1 MFKFNSLSNKLT
13 IIACF
18 LMAII
23 LIVVNM
29 INYYQSKE
37 NTRYYL
43 EEIQKKTMFDVNSAF
58 NIYSGAKREAISSIV
73 KFVEKNPKVNTAEI
87 FDMLETIKEAAGFN
101 VVYIGF
107 NDDGKLYQ
115 SNRITRSPEETGFDA
130 RTRSWYQ
137 EAKAAGKLVVSDP
150 YKSIEDGSITVSY
163 TAPILVNGKLLAV
176 VGGDYDLERFSKDV
190 LVMGHSQ
197 SSYAAVYDKNDGSII
212 FHEDKD
218 RMLTKNDLSINIA
231 NAVKSDPDLIDPN
244 KEESLFYAKDGA
256 GKTQVVTCNQALNPK
271 YVVCSIT
278 DESVYTDAVN
288 KVLFQQVIIALIA
301 IAVALLLVRFA
312 IIKNLKP
319 IAVITTGLNSFFDF
333 INYKTKDSAM
343 IDVKT
348 NDELGAMAKAINENI
363 TKTKN
368 ALEQD
373 AKAVEQSVDT
383 AKEIE
388 GGNLTARITAIP
400 ANPQLVEL
408 KNVLN
413 DMLNVLEQKVGSNM
427 NEINRV
433 FDSYKALDFTTEVKN
448 AKGGVEV
455 TTNVLGQE
463 IVAMLRQSSEFAS
476 LLADESGKL
485 QSAVKNLT
493 DSSSSQ
499 ASSLEETAAA
509 LEEIT
514 SSMQNVSH
522 KTSEVIAQSEEIKNV
537 TSIIGDIADQIN
549 LLALNAAIEAARAGE
564 HGRGFAVVADE
575 VRNLAE
581 RTQKS
586 LGEIEANTNI
596 LVQSINEMGE
606 SIKEQ
611 TTGITQINDAV
622 AQIDH
627 VTQENLK
634 IAKDSAI
641 VADNVNKIASDILED
656 ARKKKF

>member
-1 MFKFNSLSNKLT
+1 M
-13 IIACF
+13 
-18 LMAII
+18 
-23 LIVVNM
+23 LIDDDNAPRKAV
-29 INYYQSKE
+29 ICQE
-37 NTRYYL
+37 
-43 EEIQKKTMFDVNSAF
+43 
-58 NIYSGAKREAISSIV
+58 SSIGYNV
-73 KFVEKNPKVNTAEI
+73 CVIADEKIYNEPVN
-87 FDMLETIKEAAGFN
+87 
-101 VVYIGF
+101 
-107 NDDGKLYQ
+107 
-115 SNRITRSPEETGFDA
+115 
-130 RTRSWYQ
+130 
-137 EAKAAGKLVVSDP
+137 KA
-150 YKSIEDGSITVSY
+150 
-163 TAPILVNGKLLAV
+163 LVN
-176 VGGDYDLERFSKDV
+176 
-190 LVMGHSQ
+190 Q
-197 SSYAAVYDKNDGSII
+197 II
-212 FHEDKD
+212 
-218 RMLTKNDLSINIA
+218 IGI
-231 NAVKSDPDLIDPN
+231 I
-244 KEESLFYAKDGA
+244 SL
-256 GKTQVVTCNQALNPK
+256 
-271 YVVCSIT
+271 
-278 DESVYTDAVN
+278 
-288 KVLFQQVIIALIA
+288 IIALI
-301 IAVALLLVRFA
+301 IVRFMISYNLSPLQA
-312 IIKNLKP
+312 IQ
-319 IAVITTGLNSFFDF
+319 TGLNSFFDF
-333 INYKTKDSAM
+333 INHKTKDSAM
-343 IDVKT
+343 INVKT

-373 AKAVEQSVDT
+373 AKAVEQSVET
-383 AKEIE
+383 VREVE
-388 GGNLTARITAIP
+388 SGNLTARITAIP
-400 ANPQLVEL
+400 ANPQLLEL
-408 KNVLN
+408 KNYLN
-413 DMLNVLEQKVGSNM
+413 EMLSVLEQKVGSNM

-485 QSAVKNLT
+485 QSAVKDLT

-634 IAKDSAI
+634 IAKDSATI
-641 VADNVNKIASDILED
+641 SDNVNKIANDILED

>member
-1 MFKFNSLSNKLT
+1 MLINDGNEPIKAVICQKSSIGYNVCVVADEKIYSEPVNEALIKQLIIGFISL
-13 IIACF
+13 IIALF
-18 LMAII
+18 VIRF
-23 LIVVNM
+23 M
-29 INYYQSKE
+29 INYNLSPLQ
-37 NTRYYL
+37 T
-43 EEIQKKTMFDVNSAF
+43 IQ
-58 NIYSGAKREAISSIV
+58 
-73 KFVEKNPKVNTAEI
+73 
-87 FDMLETIKEAAGFN
+87 
-101 VVYIGF
+101 
-107 NDDGKLYQ
+107 
-115 SNRITRSPEETGFDA
+115 
-130 RTRSWYQ
+130 
-137 EAKAAGKLVVSDP
+137 
-150 YKSIEDGSITVSY
+150 
-163 TAPILVNGKLLAV
+163 
-176 VGGDYDLERFSKDV
+176 
-190 LVMGHSQ
+190 
-197 SSYAAVYDKNDGSII
+197 
-212 FHEDKD
+212 
-218 RMLTKNDLSINIA
+218 
-231 NAVKSDPDLIDPN
+231 
-244 KEESLFYAKDGA
+244 
-256 GKTQVVTCNQALNPK
+256 
-271 YVVCSIT
+271 
-278 DESVYTDAVN
+278 
-288 KVLFQQVIIALIA
+288 
-301 IAVALLLVRFA
+301 
-312 IIKNLKP
+312 
-319 IAVITTGLNSFFDF
+319 TGLNSFFDF
-333 INYKTKDSAM
+333 INHKTKDSTM
-343 IDVKT
+343 INVNT
-348 NDELGAMAKAINENI
+348 NDEFGAMAKAINENI

-388 GGNLTARITAIP
+388 SGNLTARITAIP
-400 ANPQLVEL
+400 ANPQLIEL

-413 DMLNVLEQKVGSNM
+413 EMLNVLEAKIGSNM

-455 TTNVLGQE
+455 TTNTLGKE
-463 IVAMLRQSSEFAS
+463 IVVMLRQSSEFAS
-476 LLADESGKL
+476 LLATESGKL
-485 QSAVKNLT
+485 QSAVKDLT

-634 IAKDSAI
+634 IANDSAVI
-641 VADNVNKIASDILED
+641 SDNVNKIANDILED
-656 ARKKKF
+656 ARKKRF

>member
-13 IIACF
+13 MIACF
-18 LMAII
+18 LIAII

-37 NTRYYL
+37 STSYYL
-43 EEIQKKTMFDVNSAF
+43 EEIQKKTMFDVNSAY
-58 NIYSGAKREAISSIV
+58 NIYSGAKRDAIQSIV
-73 KFVEKNPKVNTAEI
+73 KFVEKNPRVDSAEL
-87 FDMLETIKEAAGFN
+87 FDVLETVKEAAGFN
-101 VVYIGF
+101 VVYLGF
-107 NDDGKLYQ
+107 NNDGKLYQ
-115 SNRITRSPEETGFDA
+115 SNRIVRSPEETGFDA

-137 EAKAAGKLVVSDP
+137 EAKTAGKLVVSDP
-150 YKSIEDGSITVSY
+150 YKSIEDDSITVSY
-163 TAPILVNGKLLAV
+163 TAPIFVNGKLLAV
-176 VGGDYDLERFSKDV
+176 VGGDYNLHTFAKDV

-197 SSYAAVYDKNDGSII
+197 SSYAAVYDKEGMVI

-231 NAVKSDPDLIDPN
+231 NAVKADPDLIDPT
-244 KEESLFYAKDGA
+244 KQETLFYAKDDQ
-256 GKTQVVTCNQALNPK
+256 GKTQVATCNQTVNPK
-271 YVVCSIT
+271 YMVCSIT

-288 KVLFQQVIIALIA
+288 KVLFQQIIIALIA

-333 INYKTKDSAM
+333 INHKTKDSAM

-348 NDELGAMAKAINENI
+348 NDELGAIAKAINENI

-388 GGNLTARITAIP
+388 SGNLTARITAIP
-400 ANPQLVEL
+400 ANPQLIEL

-413 DMLNVLEQKVGSNM
+413 EMLNVLEQKVGSNM

-634 IAKDSAI
+634 IAKDSAAI
-641 VADNVNKIASDILED
+641 SDNVNKIANDILED

>member
-1 MFKFNSLSNKLT
+1 MPGNSFLFDENGKIFVAKNKQLLDPSVDHGPVLNAHKKNGDYSFFEYGLKGKERLGICAKISSYLVCSTESADVINEPIFKTATIQTIVVSIMVALSV
-13 IIACF
+13 
-18 LMAII
+18 II
-23 LIVVNM
+23 LYFI
-29 INYYQSKE
+29 IS
-37 NTRYYL
+37 YYL
-43 EEIQKKTMFDVNSAF
+43 SPLQAIQKG
-58 NIYSGAKREAISSIV
+58 I
-73 KFVEKNPKVNTAEI
+73 
-87 FDMLETIKEAAGFN
+87 
-101 VVYIGF
+101 
-107 NDDGKLYQ
+107 
-115 SNRITRSPEETGFDA
+115 
-130 RTRSWYQ
+130 
-137 EAKAAGKLVVSDP
+137 
-150 YKSIEDGSITVSY
+150 
-163 TAPILVNGKLLAV
+163 
-176 VGGDYDLERFSKDV
+176 
-190 LVMGHSQ
+190 
-197 SSYAAVYDKNDGSII
+197 
-212 FHEDKD
+212 
-218 RMLTKNDLSINIA
+218 
-231 NAVKSDPDLIDPN
+231 
-244 KEESLFYAKDGA
+244 
-256 GKTQVVTCNQALNPK
+256 
-271 YVVCSIT
+271 
-278 DESVYTDAVN
+278 
-288 KVLFQQVIIALIA
+288 
-301 IAVALLLVRFA
+301 
-312 IIKNLKP
+312 
-319 IAVITTGLNSFFDF
+319 NSFFDF
-333 INYKTKDSAM
+333 INHKTKDSAM

-348 NDELGAMAKAINENI
+348 NDELGAIAKAINENI

-388 GGNLTARITAIP
+388 SGNLTARITAIP
-400 ANPQLVEL
+400 ANPQLIEL

-413 DMLNVLEQKVGSNM
+413 EMLNVLEQKVGSNM

-634 IAKDSAI
+634 IANDSAI
-641 VADNVNKIASDILED
+641 VADNVNQIANDILED

>member
-1 MFKFNSLSNKLT
+1 MKSIKLKISL
-13 IIACF
+13 IANIVAIVC
-18 LMAII
+18 LII
-23 LIVVNM
+23 LGIISFIFTKKALNHEVVKAET
-29 INYYQSKE
+29 NYVKTAESSIREFKDFNTQTLKKLSEAILKLPYSGLNSQEKLME
-37 NTRYYL
+37 NTGKILKTYRDINNYL
-43 EEIQKKTMFDVNSAF
+43 A
-58 NIYSGAKREAISSIV
+58 
-73 KFVEKNPKVNTAEI
+73 
-87 FDMLETIKEAAGFN
+87 
-101 VVYIGF
+101 VYIAQPNGE
-107 NDDGKLYQ
+107 L
-115 SNRITRSPEETGFDA
+115 I
-130 RTRSWYQ
+130 
-137 EAKAAGKLVVSDP
+137 VSDP
-150 YKSIEDGSITVSY
+150 DSDSKGLDYGIYGKADNYDATTREFYIEAKRKNNLYITAAYIDTTTGLPCFTYAMPLNKDGKFIG
-163 TAPILVNGKLLAV
+163 ILAI
-176 VGGDYDLERFSKDV
+176 DV
-190 LVMGHSQ
+190 LVEDLQNKFGELPGRTFVFDHAYTVFAST
-197 SSYAAVYDKNDGSII
+197 DKSLISEEQNLDIITVAKAFEKAGDYNIFDYTTQNGQDKFGICVKIDTYTTCAGENVEVIETPALKIAYIQTTIVIFTSIASII
-212 FHEDKD
+212 LLYFIISYY
-218 RMLTKNDLSINIA
+218 LS
-231 NAVKSDPDLIDPN
+231 PL
-244 KEESLFYAKDGA
+244 
-256 GKTQVVTCNQALNPK
+256 QA
-271 YVVCSIT
+271 I
-278 DESVYTDAVN
+278 
-288 KVLFQQVIIALIA
+288 Q
-301 IAVALLLVRFA
+301 
-312 IIKNLKP
+312 
-319 IAVITTGLNSFFDF
+319 TGLNSFFDF
-333 INYKTKDSAM
+333 INHKTKDSTM
-343 IDVKT
+343 INVNT
-348 NDELGAMAKAINENI
+348 NDEFGAMAKAINENI

-388 GGNLTARITAIP
+388 SGNLTARITAIP
-400 ANPQLVEL
+400 ANPQLIEL

-413 DMLNVLEQKVGSNM
+413 EMLNVLEAKIGSNM

-455 TTNVLGQE
+455 TTNTLGKE
-463 IVAMLRQSSEFAS
+463 IVVMLRQSSEFAS
-476 LLADESGKL
+476 LLATESGKL
-485 QSAVKNLT
+485 QSAVKDLT

-634 IAKDSAI
+634 IANDSAVI
-641 VADNVNKIASDILED
+641 SDNVNKIANDILED

>member
-1 MFKFNSLSNKLT
+1 MKSIKLKISLIAN
-13 IIACF
+13 IIAIVC
-18 LMAII
+18 LII
-23 LIVVNM
+23 L
-29 INYYQSKE
+29 
-37 NTRYYL
+37 
-43 EEIQKKTMFDVNSAF
+43 
-58 NIYSGAKREAISSIV
+58 SIV
-73 KFVEKNPKVNTAEI
+73 SFIFTKKALNYEVVKAETNYVRTAEKSMRDFKNLNTHSLEKLSQAILKLPYDALNTQDKLMQNTGNLLKAVRDMNSYLAVYIAQPNGELIVSDPDSDSKGLDYGTYGKADNYDATTREFYIEAKKKNGLYITPSYIDVTTGFPCFTYAMPLIKDGKFLGILAIDVLVKDLQNEFSELPGRTFVFDQAYTVFASTDKSLIGGEKNPDIVT
-87 FDMLETIKEAAGFN
+87 
-101 VVYIGF
+101 V
-107 NDDGKLYQ
+107 
-115 SNRITRSPEETGFDA
+115 
-130 RTRSWYQ
+130 
-137 EAKAAGKLVVSDP
+137 AKAYEKAGNYNIFNYTTQNGQDRFGICVKIDDYTTCAGENIEVIEAPALKIAYIQTTIVIFT
-150 YKSIEDGSITVSY
+150 SI
-163 TAPILVNGKLLAV
+163 A
-176 VGGDYDLERFSKDV
+176 
-190 LVMGHSQ
+190 
-197 SSYAAVYDKNDGSII
+197 SII
-212 FHEDKD
+212 LLYFIISYY
-218 RMLTKNDLSINIA
+218 LS
-231 NAVKSDPDLIDPN
+231 PL
-244 KEESLFYAKDGA
+244 
-256 GKTQVVTCNQALNPK
+256 QA
-271 YVVCSIT
+271 I
-278 DESVYTDAVN
+278 
-288 KVLFQQVIIALIA
+288 Q
-301 IAVALLLVRFA
+301 
-312 IIKNLKP
+312 
-319 IAVITTGLNSFFDF
+319 TGLNSFFDF
-333 INYKTKDSAM
+333 INHKTKDSAM

-348 NDELGAMAKAINENI
+348 NDELGAIAKAINENI
-363 TKTKN
+363 IKTKN

-388 GGNLTARITAIP
+388 SGNLTARITAIP

-413 DMLNVLEQKVGSNM
+413 EMLNVLEQKVGSNM

-455 TTNVLGQE
+455 TANVLGQE

-634 IAKDSAI
+634 IANDSAI
-641 VADNVNKIASDILED
+641 VADNVNQIANDILED

>member
-1 MFKFNSLSNKLT
+1 MKSIKLKLSLIANIMAIFCLIVLGVISFIFTKKALNYEVIKAETNYVRAAEKSMRDFKNTNINSLERLSQAIARFSYTELDTQEKLMHNT
-13 IIACF
+13 GKLLKSFRDAGNYLAVYIAQPNGE
-18 LMAII
+18 
-23 LIVVNM
+23 LIVSDPDSDSKGLEYGTYGKAD
-29 INYYQSKE
+29 NYDATTREFYIEAKKKNGLYITAAYIDATTGLPCFTYAMPLIKDGKFIGVLAIDVLVKDLQTEFSELPGRTFVFDHEFNVFAATDETLVSK
-37 NTRYYL
+37 
-43 EEIQKKTMFDVNSAF
+43 
-58 NIYSGAKREAISSIV
+58 
-73 KFVEKNPKVNTAEI
+73 EKNPDI
-87 FDMLETIKEAAGFN
+87 
-101 VVYIGF
+101 
-107 NDDGKLYQ
+107 
-115 SNRITRSPEETGFDA
+115 ITV
-130 RTRSWYQ
+130 
-137 EAKAAGKLVVSDP
+137 AKAYEQAGDYNIFNYTTQKGKDRFGICVKID
-150 YKSIEDGSITVSY
+150 SY
-163 TAPILVNGKLLAV
+163 TTCAGEDIEVIETPALKIAYIQTSIV
-176 VGGDYDLERFSKDV
+176 VFTSV
-190 LVMGHSQ
+190 
-197 SSYAAVYDKNDGSII
+197 ASII
-212 FHEDKD
+212 LLYFIISYY
-218 RMLTKNDLSINIA
+218 LS
-231 NAVKSDPDLIDPN
+231 PL
-244 KEESLFYAKDGA
+244 
-256 GKTQVVTCNQALNPK
+256 QA
-271 YVVCSIT
+271 I
-278 DESVYTDAVN
+278 
-288 KVLFQQVIIALIA
+288 Q
-301 IAVALLLVRFA
+301 
-312 IIKNLKP
+312 
-319 IAVITTGLNSFFDF
+319 TGLNSFFDF
-333 INYKTKDSAM
+333 INHKTKDSAM
-343 IDVKT
+343 INVKT

-373 AKAVEQSVDT
+373 AKAVEQSVET
-383 AKEIE
+383 VREVE
-388 GGNLTARITAIP
+388 SGNLTARITAIP
-400 ANPQLVEL
+400 ANPQLLEL
-408 KNVLN
+408 KNYLN
-413 DMLNVLEQKVGSNM
+413 EMLSVLEQKVGSNM

-455 TTNVLGQE
+455 TANVLGQE

-485 QSAVKNLT
+485 QSAVKDLT

-634 IAKDSAI
+634 IAKDSATI
-641 VADNVNKIASDILED
+641 SDNVNKIANDILED

>member
-1 MFKFNSLSNKLT
+1 MFTGQNGNDRLGICSKLDKYSACIVT
-13 IIACF
+13 KMNLIEESSEKIAYTQ
-18 LMAII
+18 AII
-23 LIVVNM
+23 V
-29 INYYQSKE
+29 
-37 NTRYYL
+37 
-43 EEIQKKTMFDVNSAF
+43 
-58 NIYSGAKREAISSIV
+58 
-73 KFVEKNPKVNTAEI
+73 I
-87 FDMLETIKEAAGFN
+87 FT
-101 VVYIGF
+101 
-107 NDDGKLYQ
+107 
-115 SNRITRSPEETGFDA
+115 
-130 RTRSWYQ
+130 
-137 EAKAAGKLVVSDP
+137 
-150 YKSIEDGSITVSY
+150 
-163 TAPILVNGKLLAV
+163 
-176 VGGDYDLERFSKDV
+176 
-190 LVMGHSQ
+190 
-197 SSYAAVYDKNDGSII
+197 SII
-212 FHEDKD
+212 SVILLYFIIS
-218 RMLTKNDLSINIA
+218 RYLSPLEKI
-231 NAVKSDPDLIDPN
+231 
-244 KEESLFYAKDGA
+244 
-256 GKTQVVTCNQALNPK
+256 Q
-271 YVVCSIT
+271 
-278 DESVYTDAVN
+278 
-288 KVLFQQVIIALIA
+288 
-301 IAVALLLVRFA
+301 
-312 IIKNLKP
+312 
-319 IAVITTGLNSFFDF
+319 TGLNSFFDF
-333 INYKTKDSAM
+333 INHKTKDSAM
-343 IDVKT
+343 INVNT

-373 AKAVEQSVDT
+373 AKAVEQSVET

-388 GGNLTARITAIP
+388 AGNLTARITAIP
-400 ANPQLVEL
+400 ANPQLIEL

-413 DMLNVLEQKVGSNM
+413 DMLSVLEEKVGSNM

-433 FDSYKALDFTTEVKN
+433 FDSYKALDFTTEVAN
-448 AKGGVEV
+448 AKGGVEI

-463 IVAMLRQSSEFAS
+463 IVAMLRQSSEFAN
-476 LLADESGKL
+476 LLATQSGKL
-485 QSAVKNLT
+485 QSAVRELT

-634 IAKDSAI
+634 IANDSAAI
-641 VADNVNKIASDILED
+641 SENVNKIANDILED
-656 ARKKKF
+656 AKKKRF

>member
-1 MFKFNSLSNKLT
+1 MKKTAKTLTGKLTFFCFLAIIAILLVANAFNYVEVKYDVQKLINDIQVKTMQDVLKNFDDYATSRSDAIKSVASELQKNPNASLDEIYTMVKIAKEASRFDVLYVGLAHDGTMIRSNGNHQMPSSGYDPRTRAWYTSVASGEDKIVISKPYIAPSLKTPSLS
-13 IIACF
+13 F
-18 LMAII
+18 SYP
-23 LIVVNM
+23 IV
-29 INYYQSKE
+29 I
-37 NTRYYL
+37 
-43 EEIQKKTMFDVNSAF
+43 
-58 NIYSGAKREAISSIV
+58 
-73 KFVEKNPKVNTAEI
+73 
-87 FDMLETIKEAAGFN
+87 
-101 VVYIGF
+101 
-107 NDDGKLYQ
+107 
-115 SNRITRSPEETGFDA
+115 
-130 RTRSWYQ
+130 
-137 EAKAAGKLVVSDP
+137 
-150 YKSIEDGSITVSY
+150 
-163 TAPILVNGKLLAV
+163 NGKFIGA
-176 VGGDYDLERFSKDV
+176 VGGNYDLNTFSKNV
-190 LVMGHSQ
+190 LSMGRSQ
-197 SSYAAVYDKNDGSII
+197 SGYTVVLDNDGTILFNESS
-212 FHEDKD
+212 EVL
-218 RMLTKNDLSINIA
+218 LTKNDLSQNIA
-231 NAVKSDPDLIDPN
+231 KTYLSTPEGKEGKISNEPMLIDDGNAPRKAVICQKSSTGYN
-244 KEESLFYAKDGA
+244 VCVIADEKIYKD
-256 GKTQVVTCNQALNPK
+256 P
-271 YVVCSIT
+271 
-278 DESVYTDAVN
+278 VN
-288 KVLFQQVIIALIA
+288 KVLIQQIIIGIISLVIALTA
-301 IAVALLLVRFA
+301 IRFM
-312 IIKNLKP
+312 INYYLSPLQKIQ
-319 IAVITTGLNSFFDF
+319 TGLNSFFDF
-333 INYKTKDSAM
+333 INHKTKDSAM
-343 IDVKT
+343 IDVKS

-388 GGNLTARITAIP
+388 SGNLMVRITANP
-400 ANPQLVEL
+400 ANPQLIEL

-413 DMLNVLEQKVGSNM
+413 DMLSVLEQKVGSNM

-485 QSAVKNLT
+485 QSAVKDLT

-634 IAKDSAI
+634 IAKDSAVI
-641 VADNVNKIASDILED
+641 SDNVNKIANDILED

>member
-1 MFKFNSLSNKLT
+1 MPGNSFLFDENGKIFVAKNKQLLDPSVDHGPVLNAHKQNGDYSFFEYGLKGKERLGICAKISSYLVCSTESADVINEPIFKTAT
-13 IIACF
+13 IQT
-18 LMAII
+18 
-23 LIVVNM
+23 IVVSIM
-29 INYYQSKE
+29 VALSVITLYFIIS
-37 NTRYYL
+37 YYL
-43 EEIQKKTMFDVNSAF
+43 SPLQAIQKG
-58 NIYSGAKREAISSIV
+58 I
-73 KFVEKNPKVNTAEI
+73 
-87 FDMLETIKEAAGFN
+87 
-101 VVYIGF
+101 
-107 NDDGKLYQ
+107 
-115 SNRITRSPEETGFDA
+115 
-130 RTRSWYQ
+130 
-137 EAKAAGKLVVSDP
+137 
-150 YKSIEDGSITVSY
+150 
-163 TAPILVNGKLLAV
+163 
-176 VGGDYDLERFSKDV
+176 
-190 LVMGHSQ
+190 
-197 SSYAAVYDKNDGSII
+197 
-212 FHEDKD
+212 
-218 RMLTKNDLSINIA
+218 
-231 NAVKSDPDLIDPN
+231 
-244 KEESLFYAKDGA
+244 
-256 GKTQVVTCNQALNPK
+256 
-271 YVVCSIT
+271 
-278 DESVYTDAVN
+278 
-288 KVLFQQVIIALIA
+288 
-301 IAVALLLVRFA
+301 
-312 IIKNLKP
+312 
-319 IAVITTGLNSFFDF
+319 NSFFDF
-333 INYKTKDSAM
+333 INHKTKDSAM

-348 NDELGAMAKAINENI
+348 NDEFGIIAKAINENI

-400 ANPQLVEL
+400 ANPQLIEL

-413 DMLNVLEQKVGSNM
+413 EMLNVLEQKVGSNM

-634 IAKDSAI
+634 IANDSAI
-641 VADNVNKIASDILED
+641 SDNVNQIANDILED

>member
-1 MFKFNSLSNKLT
+1 MVGDYKNFEYTGISSNEKRFGICANINNSKARINYVACAIQKQDSLDKLVIKNAFEQT
-13 IIACF
+13 LISIV
-18 LMAII
+18 I
-23 LIVVNM
+23 LILSC
-29 INYYQSKE
+29 IFIH
-37 NTRYYL
+37 L
-43 EEIQKKTMFDVNSAF
+43 FSA
-58 NIYSGAKREAISSIV
+58 
-73 KFVEKNPKVNTAEI
+73 
-87 FDMLETIKEAAGFN
+87 
-101 VVYIGF
+101 
-107 NDDGKLYQ
+107 
-115 SNRITRSPEETGFDA
+115 
-130 RTRSWYQ
+130 
-137 EAKAAGKLVVSDP
+137 
-150 YKSIEDGSITVSY
+150 
-163 TAPILVNGKLLAV
+163 KLLSP
-176 VGGDYDLERFSKDV
+176 L
-190 LVMGHSQ
+190 Q
-197 SSYAAVYDKNDGSII
+197 SI
-212 FHEDKD
+212 
-218 RMLTKNDLSINIA
+218 
-231 NAVKSDPDLIDPN
+231 
-244 KEESLFYAKDGA
+244 
-256 GKTQVVTCNQALNPK
+256 Q
-271 YVVCSIT
+271 
-278 DESVYTDAVN
+278 
-288 KVLFQQVIIALIA
+288 
-301 IAVALLLVRFA
+301 
-312 IIKNLKP
+312 
-319 IAVITTGLNSFFDF
+319 TGLNSFFDF

-363 TKTKN
+363 TRTKN

-388 GGNLTARITAIP
+388 SGNLTARITAIP

-485 QSAVKNLT
+485 QSAVKDLT

-634 IAKDSAI
+634 IAKDSAAI
-641 VADNVNKIASDILED
+641 SDNVNKIANDILED

>member
-1 MFKFNSLSNKLT
+1 M
-13 IIACF
+13 
-18 LMAII
+18 
-23 LIVVNM
+23 
-29 INYYQSKE
+29 
-37 NTRYYL
+37 
-43 EEIQKKTMFDVNSAF
+43 
-58 NIYSGAKREAISSIV
+58 
-73 KFVEKNPKVNTAEI
+73 
-87 FDMLETIKEAAGFN
+87 
-101 VVYIGF
+101 
-107 NDDGKLYQ
+107 
-115 SNRITRSPEETGFDA
+115 
-130 RTRSWYQ
+130 
-137 EAKAAGKLVVSDP
+137 
-150 YKSIEDGSITVSY
+150 
-163 TAPILVNGKLLAV
+163 
-176 VGGDYDLERFSKDV
+176 
-190 LVMGHSQ
+190 
-197 SSYAAVYDKNDGSII
+197 
-212 FHEDKD
+212 
-218 RMLTKNDLSINIA
+218 
-231 NAVKSDPDLIDPN
+231 IDPN
-244 KEESLFYAKDGA
+244 KEETLFYAKDSE
-256 GKTQVVTCNQALNPK
+256 GKTQVVTCNQTINPK

>member
-1 MFKFNSLSNKLT
+1 MKSIKLKISLIAN
-13 IIACF
+13 IIAIVC
-18 LMAII
+18 
-23 LIVVNM
+23 LIVLG
-29 INYYQSKE
+29 IISFIFTKKALNYEVVKAETNYVRAAEKSMRDFKNLNVHSLEKLSQAILKLPYDAL
-37 NTRYYL
+37 NTQDKLMQNTGNLLKAVRDMNSYL
-43 EEIQKKTMFDVNSAF
+43 A
-58 NIYSGAKREAISSIV
+58 
-73 KFVEKNPKVNTAEI
+73 
-87 FDMLETIKEAAGFN
+87 
-101 VVYIGF
+101 VYIAQPNGE
-107 NDDGKLYQ
+107 L
-115 SNRITRSPEETGFDA
+115 I
-130 RTRSWYQ
+130 
-137 EAKAAGKLVVSDP
+137 VSDP
-150 YKSIEDGSITVSY
+150 DSDSKGLDYGIYGKADNYDATTREFYIEARKKNGLYITAAYIDATTGLPCFTYAMPLVKDGKFIG
-163 TAPILVNGKLLAV
+163 ILAI
-176 VGGDYDLERFSKDV
+176 DV
-190 LVMGHSQ
+190 LVKDLQTEFSELPGRTFVFDHAYTVFAST
-197 SSYAAVYDKNDGSII
+197 DKTLVSGEQNPDIITVAKAYEKAGDYNIFNYITQNGQDRFGICVKIDGYTTCAGENIEVIEAPALKIAYIQTTIVIFTSIASII
-212 FHEDKD
+212 LLYFIISYY
-218 RMLTKNDLSINIA
+218 LS
-231 NAVKSDPDLIDPN
+231 PL
-244 KEESLFYAKDGA
+244 
-256 GKTQVVTCNQALNPK
+256 QAIQN
-271 YVVCSIT
+271 
-278 DESVYTDAVN
+278 
-288 KVLFQQVIIALIA
+288 
-301 IAVALLLVRFA
+301 
-312 IIKNLKP
+312 
-319 IAVITTGLNSFFDF
+319 GLNSFFDF
-333 INYKTKDSAM
+333 INHKTKDSAM
-343 IDVKT
+343 INVKT
-348 NDELGAMAKAINENI
+348 NDELGAIAKAINENI

-373 AKAVEQSVDT
+373 AKAVEQSVET
-383 AKEIE
+383 VREVE

-400 ANPQLVEL
+400 AHPQLLEL
-408 KNVLN
+408 KNYLN
-413 DMLNVLEQKVGSNM
+413 EMLSVLEQKVGSNM

-455 TTNVLGQE
+455 TANVLGQE

-634 IAKDSAI
+634 IAKDSAV
-641 VADNVNKIASDILED
+641 VADNVNQIANDILED

>member
-1 MFKFNSLSNKLT
+1 MLFDFTPASTGNANRAAIVNFNVWDDADDYWSIVT
-13 IIACF
+13 
-18 LMAII
+18 MAP
-23 LIVVNM
+23 
-29 INYYQSKE
+29 
-37 NTRYYL
+37 
-43 EEIQKKTMFDVNSAF
+43 
-58 NIYSGAKREAISSIV
+58 ISSIQMPIT
-73 KFVEKNPKVNTAEI
+73 KFLATIALTSLFVI
-87 FDMLETIKEAAGFN
+87 FIIAF
-101 VVYIGF
+101 
-107 NDDGKLYQ
+107 
-115 SNRITRSPEETGFDA
+115 
-130 RTRSWYQ
+130 
-137 EAKAAGKLVVSDP
+137 
-150 YKSIEDGSITVSY
+150 
-163 TAPILVNGKLLAV
+163 
-176 VGGDYDLERFSKDV
+176 
-190 LVMGHSQ
+190 
-197 SSYAAVYDKNDGSII
+197 II
-212 FHEDKD
+212 FIYINKAVSSRIVNLQKNLLHFFKFINHETKD
-218 RMLTKNDLSINIA
+218 TILSEDTKN
-231 NAVKSDPDLIDPN
+231 
-244 KEESLFYAKDGA
+244 
-256 GKTQVVTCNQALNPK
+256 
-271 YVVCSIT
+271 
-278 DESVYTDAVN
+278 
-288 KVLFQQVIIALIA
+288 
-301 IAVALLLVRFA
+301 
-312 IIKNLKP
+312 
-319 IAVITTGLNSFFDF
+319 
-333 INYKTKDSAM
+333 
-343 IDVKT
+343 
-348 NDELGAMAKAINENI
+348 NDELNIMAKAINENI

-388 GGNLTARITAIP
+388 SGNLTARITAIP

-485 QSAVKNLT
+485 QSAVKDLT

-634 IAKDSAI
+634 IAKDSAAI
-641 VADNVNKIASDILED
+641 SDNVNKIANDILED

>member
-1 MFKFNSLSNKLT
+1 MKSIKLKISLIAN
-13 IIACF
+13 IIAIIC
-18 LMAII
+18 LII
-23 LIVVNM
+23 LGIISYIFTKKALNYEVVKAETNYVRAAEKSMRDFKNTNSHALEQLSQAITRLPYSEINTQEKLMENAGELLKTIRDMNNYLAVYIAQPNGELIVSDPDSDSKGLDYGTYGKAD
-29 INYYQSKE
+29 NYDAT
-37 NTRYYL
+37 TREFYI
-43 EEIQKKTMFDVNSAF
+43 EAKKKNGLYITPSYIDVTTGFPCFTYAMPLIKDGKF
-58 NIYSGAKREAISSIV
+58 LGILAIDVLV
-73 KFVEKNPKVNTAEI
+73 KDLQAEFSELPGRTFVYDQAYTVFASTDKSLIGGEKNPDIVT
-87 FDMLETIKEAAGFN
+87 
-101 VVYIGF
+101 V
-107 NDDGKLYQ
+107 
-115 SNRITRSPEETGFDA
+115 
-130 RTRSWYQ
+130 
-137 EAKAAGKLVVSDP
+137 AKAYEKAGNYNIFNYTTQNGQDRFGICVKIDDYTTCAGENIEVIEAPALKIAYIQTTIVIFT
-150 YKSIEDGSITVSY
+150 SI
-163 TAPILVNGKLLAV
+163 A
-176 VGGDYDLERFSKDV
+176 
-190 LVMGHSQ
+190 
-197 SSYAAVYDKNDGSII
+197 SII
-212 FHEDKD
+212 LLYFIISYY
-218 RMLTKNDLSINIA
+218 LS
-231 NAVKSDPDLIDPN
+231 PL
-244 KEESLFYAKDGA
+244 
-256 GKTQVVTCNQALNPK
+256 QAIQK
-271 YVVCSIT
+271 
-278 DESVYTDAVN
+278 
-288 KVLFQQVIIALIA
+288 
-301 IAVALLLVRFA
+301 
-312 IIKNLKP
+312 
-319 IAVITTGLNSFFDF
+319 GLNSFFDF
-333 INYKTKDSAM
+333 INHKTKDSAM

-348 NDELGAMAKAINENI
+348 NDELGAIAKAINENI

-373 AKAVEQSVDT
+373 AKAVEQSVET
-383 AKEIE
+383 VREVE
-388 GGNLTARITAIP
+388 SGNLTARITAIP
-400 ANPQLVEL
+400 AHPQLLEL
-408 KNVLN
+408 KNYIN
-413 DMLNVLEQKVGSNM
+413 EMLNVLEQKVGSNM

-634 IAKDSAI
+634 IAKDSAAI
-641 VADNVNKIASDILED
+641 SDNVNKIANDILED

>member
-1 MFKFNSLSNKLT
+1 
-13 IIACF
+13 
-18 LMAII
+18 
-23 LIVVNM
+23 M
-29 INYYQSKE
+29 I
-37 NTRYYL
+37 
-43 EEIQKKTMFDVNSAF
+43 
-58 NIYSGAKREAISSIV
+58 
-73 KFVEKNPKVNTAEI
+73 
-87 FDMLETIKEAAGFN
+87 
-101 VVYIGF
+101 
-107 NDDGKLYQ
+107 
-115 SNRITRSPEETGFDA
+115 
-130 RTRSWYQ
+130 
-137 EAKAAGKLVVSDP
+137 
-150 YKSIEDGSITVSY
+150 IEDGS
-163 TAPILVNGKLLAV
+163 APRKAVICQESSIGYNVCVIADEKIYKDPINEALIKQIIIGAISLV
-176 VGGDYDLERFSKDV
+176 
-190 LVMGHSQ
+190 
-197 SSYAAVYDKNDGSII
+197 
-212 FHEDKD
+212 
-218 RMLTKNDLSINIA
+218 
-231 NAVKSDPDLIDPN
+231 
-244 KEESLFYAKDGA
+244 
-256 GKTQVVTCNQALNPK
+256 
-271 YVVCSIT
+271 
-278 DESVYTDAVN
+278 
-288 KVLFQQVIIALIA
+288 IALIV
-301 IAVALLLVRFA
+301 IRFM
-312 IIKNLKP
+312 INYNLSPLKK
-319 IAVITTGLNSFFDF
+319 IQTGLNSFFDF

-363 TKTKN
+363 TRTKN

-388 GGNLTARITAIP
+388 SGNLTARITAIP

-485 QSAVKNLT
+485 QSAVKDLT

-634 IAKDSAI
+634 IAKDSAAI
-641 VADNVNKIASDILED
+641 SDNVNKIANDILED

>member
-1 MFKFNSLSNKLT
+1 MKSIKLKISLIAN
-13 IIACF
+13 IIAIVC
-18 LMAII
+18 LII
-23 LIVVNM
+23 L
-29 INYYQSKE
+29 
-37 NTRYYL
+37 
-43 EEIQKKTMFDVNSAF
+43 
-58 NIYSGAKREAISSIV
+58 SIV
-73 KFVEKNPKVNTAEI
+73 SFIFTKKALNYEVVKAETNYVRTAEKSMRDFKNLNTHSLEKLSQAILKLPYDALNTQDKLMQNTGNLLKAVRDMNSYLAVYIAQPNGELIVSDPDSDSKGLDYGIYGKADNYDATTREFYIEAKKKNGLYITPSYIDVTTGFPCFTYAMPLIKDGKFLGILAIDVLVKDLQNEFSELPGRTFVFDQAYTVFASTDKSLIGGEKNPDIVT
-87 FDMLETIKEAAGFN
+87 
-101 VVYIGF
+101 V
-107 NDDGKLYQ
+107 
-115 SNRITRSPEETGFDA
+115 
-130 RTRSWYQ
+130 
-137 EAKAAGKLVVSDP
+137 AKAYEKAGNYNIFNYTTQNGQDRFGICVKIDDYTTCAGENIEVIEAPALKIAYIQTTIVIFT
-150 YKSIEDGSITVSY
+150 SI
-163 TAPILVNGKLLAV
+163 A
-176 VGGDYDLERFSKDV
+176 
-190 LVMGHSQ
+190 
-197 SSYAAVYDKNDGSII
+197 SII
-212 FHEDKD
+212 LLYFIISYY
-218 RMLTKNDLSINIA
+218 LS
-231 NAVKSDPDLIDPN
+231 PL
-244 KEESLFYAKDGA
+244 
-256 GKTQVVTCNQALNPK
+256 QAIQK
-271 YVVCSIT
+271 
-278 DESVYTDAVN
+278 
-288 KVLFQQVIIALIA
+288 
-301 IAVALLLVRFA
+301 
-312 IIKNLKP
+312 
-319 IAVITTGLNSFFDF
+319 GLNSFFDF
-333 INYKTKDSAM
+333 INHKTKDSAM

-348 NDELGAMAKAINENI
+348 NDELGAIAKAINENI

-373 AKAVEQSVDT
+373 AKAVEQSVET
-383 AKEIE
+383 VREVE
-388 GGNLTARITAIP
+388 SGNLTARITAVP
-400 ANPQLVEL
+400 AHPQLLEL
-408 KNVLN
+408 KNYIN
-413 DMLNVLEQKVGSNM
+413 EMLNVLEQKVGSNM

-634 IAKDSAI
+634 IAKDSAAI
-641 VADNVNKIASDILED
+641 SDNVNKIANDILED

>member
-1 MFKFNSLSNKLT
+1 MGIKLKISLIAN
-13 IIACF
+13 IIAIVCLISLGITTFYFVKDALLKNTIEAQTNYLKSSKDLMNDFKTSTEKSLQNLSRAILKHPLYKLKDEESVLASLAVELKAFRDSGGF
-18 LMAII
+18 LGVYVGMPSGE
-23 LIVVNM
+23 LITSDPRADEKQLNAF
-29 INYYQSKE
+29 IFGRAQNY
-37 NTRYYL
+37 NATTRGWYR
-43 EEIQKKTMFDVNSAF
+43 
-58 NIYSGAKREAISSIV
+58 GAK
-73 KFVEKNPKVNTAEI
+73 EKNG
-87 FDMLETIKEAAGFN
+87 M
-101 VVYIGF
+101 Y
-107 NDDGKLYQ
+107 
-115 SNRITRSPEETGFDA
+115 
-130 RTRSWYQ
+130 
-137 EAKAAGKLVVSDP
+137 VSDVYVDAATNLP
-150 YKSIEDGSITVSY
+150 CLTYALPLYKDGQFIGV
-163 TAPILVNGKLLAV
+163 AGI
-176 VGGDYDLERFSKDV
+176 DV
-190 LVMGHSQ
+190 LVEELQKKIERIPGDVFIANDSNYAFV
-197 SSYAAVYDKNDGSII
+197 SSSKVYLGKVKNVETALGKYKEFGDFKPFMFTGQNGNDRLGICSKLDKYSACIVTKMNLIEESSEKIAYTQAIIVIFTSII
-212 FHEDKD
+212 SVILLYFIIS
-218 RMLTKNDLSINIA
+218 RYLSPLEKI
-231 NAVKSDPDLIDPN
+231 
-244 KEESLFYAKDGA
+244 
-256 GKTQVVTCNQALNPK
+256 Q
-271 YVVCSIT
+271 
-278 DESVYTDAVN
+278 
-288 KVLFQQVIIALIA
+288 
-301 IAVALLLVRFA
+301 
-312 IIKNLKP
+312 
-319 IAVITTGLNSFFDF
+319 TGLNSFFDF
-333 INYKTKDSAM
+333 INHKTKDSAM
-343 IDVKT
+343 INVNT

-373 AKAVEQSVDT
+373 AKAVEQSVET

-388 GGNLTARITAIP
+388 HGNLTARITAIP
-400 ANPQLVEL
+400 ANPQLIEL

-413 DMLNVLEQKVGSNM
+413 NMLSVLEEKVGSNM

-433 FDSYKALDFTTEVKN
+433 FDSYKALDFTTEVAN
-448 AKGGVEV
+448 AKGEVEI

-463 IVAMLRQSSEFAS
+463 IVNMLRQSSEFAN
-476 LLADESGKL
+476 LLATQSGKL
-485 QSAVKNLT
+485 QSAVRELT

-634 IAKDSAI
+634 IANDSAAI
-641 VADNVNKIASDILED
+641 SENVNKIANDILED
-656 ARKKKF
+656 AKKKRF

>member
-1 MFKFNSLSNKLT
+1 MLFDFTPASTGNANRAAIVNFNVWDDADDYWSIVT
-13 IIACF
+13 
-18 LMAII
+18 MAP
-23 LIVVNM
+23 
-29 INYYQSKE
+29 
-37 NTRYYL
+37 
-43 EEIQKKTMFDVNSAF
+43 
-58 NIYSGAKREAISSIV
+58 ISSIQMPIT
-73 KFVEKNPKVNTAEI
+73 KFLATIALTSLFVI
-87 FDMLETIKEAAGFN
+87 FIIAF
-101 VVYIGF
+101 
-107 NDDGKLYQ
+107 
-115 SNRITRSPEETGFDA
+115 
-130 RTRSWYQ
+130 
-137 EAKAAGKLVVSDP
+137 
-150 YKSIEDGSITVSY
+150 
-163 TAPILVNGKLLAV
+163 
-176 VGGDYDLERFSKDV
+176 
-190 LVMGHSQ
+190 
-197 SSYAAVYDKNDGSII
+197 II
-212 FHEDKD
+212 FIYINKAVSSRIVNLQKNLLHFFKFINHETKD
-218 RMLTKNDLSINIA
+218 TILSEDTKN
-231 NAVKSDPDLIDPN
+231 
-244 KEESLFYAKDGA
+244 
-256 GKTQVVTCNQALNPK
+256 
-271 YVVCSIT
+271 
-278 DESVYTDAVN
+278 
-288 KVLFQQVIIALIA
+288 
-301 IAVALLLVRFA
+301 
-312 IIKNLKP
+312 
-319 IAVITTGLNSFFDF
+319 
-333 INYKTKDSAM
+333 
-343 IDVKT
+343 
-348 NDELGAMAKAINENI
+348 NDELNIMAKAINENI
-363 TKTKN
+363 TRTKN

-388 GGNLTARITAIP
+388 SGNLTARITAIP

-485 QSAVKNLT
+485 QSAVKDLT

-634 IAKDSAI
+634 IAKDSAAI
-641 VADNVNKIASDILED
+641 SDNVNKIANDILED

>member
-1 MFKFNSLSNKLT
+1 MRANPHFLELNNENAIAYIPNEQGIMEAIMCTNSFNSKYKVCTVTKEKVYSEKVNEALIKQ
-13 IIACF
+13 IIIG
-18 LMAII
+18 AISLVI
-23 LIVVNM
+23 ALIVIRFM
-29 INYYQSKE
+29 INYNLSPLKK
-37 NTRYYL
+37 
-43 EEIQKKTMFDVNSAF
+43 IQ
-58 NIYSGAKREAISSIV
+58 
-73 KFVEKNPKVNTAEI
+73 
-87 FDMLETIKEAAGFN
+87 
-101 VVYIGF
+101 
-107 NDDGKLYQ
+107 
-115 SNRITRSPEETGFDA
+115 
-130 RTRSWYQ
+130 
-137 EAKAAGKLVVSDP
+137 
-150 YKSIEDGSITVSY
+150 
-163 TAPILVNGKLLAV
+163 
-176 VGGDYDLERFSKDV
+176 
-190 LVMGHSQ
+190 
-197 SSYAAVYDKNDGSII
+197 
-212 FHEDKD
+212 
-218 RMLTKNDLSINIA
+218 
-231 NAVKSDPDLIDPN
+231 
-244 KEESLFYAKDGA
+244 
-256 GKTQVVTCNQALNPK
+256 
-271 YVVCSIT
+271 
-278 DESVYTDAVN
+278 
-288 KVLFQQVIIALIA
+288 
-301 IAVALLLVRFA
+301 
-312 IIKNLKP
+312 
-319 IAVITTGLNSFFDF
+319 TGLNSFFDF

-363 TKTKN
+363 TRTKN

-388 GGNLTARITAIP
+388 SGNLTARITAIP

-485 QSAVKNLT
+485 QSAVKDLT

-634 IAKDSAI
+634 IAKDSAAI
-641 VADNVNKIASDILED
+641 SDNVNKIANDILED

>member
-1 MFKFNSLSNKLT
+1 MRANPHFLELNNENAIAYIPNEQGVMEAIMCTNSFNSKYKVCTVTKEKVYSEKVNEALIKQ
-13 IIACF
+13 IIIG
-18 LMAII
+18 AISLVI
-23 LIVVNM
+23 ALIVIRFM
-29 INYYQSKE
+29 INYNLSPLKK
-37 NTRYYL
+37 
-43 EEIQKKTMFDVNSAF
+43 IQ
-58 NIYSGAKREAISSIV
+58 
-73 KFVEKNPKVNTAEI
+73 
-87 FDMLETIKEAAGFN
+87 
-101 VVYIGF
+101 
-107 NDDGKLYQ
+107 
-115 SNRITRSPEETGFDA
+115 
-130 RTRSWYQ
+130 
-137 EAKAAGKLVVSDP
+137 
-150 YKSIEDGSITVSY
+150 
-163 TAPILVNGKLLAV
+163 
-176 VGGDYDLERFSKDV
+176 
-190 LVMGHSQ
+190 
-197 SSYAAVYDKNDGSII
+197 
-212 FHEDKD
+212 
-218 RMLTKNDLSINIA
+218 
-231 NAVKSDPDLIDPN
+231 
-244 KEESLFYAKDGA
+244 
-256 GKTQVVTCNQALNPK
+256 
-271 YVVCSIT
+271 
-278 DESVYTDAVN
+278 
-288 KVLFQQVIIALIA
+288 
-301 IAVALLLVRFA
+301 
-312 IIKNLKP
+312 
-319 IAVITTGLNSFFDF
+319 TGLNSFFDF

-363 TKTKN
+363 TRTKN

-388 GGNLTARITAIP
+388 SGNLTARITAIP

-485 QSAVKNLT
+485 QSAVKDLT

-634 IAKDSAI
+634 IAKDSAAI
-641 VADNVNKIASDILED
+641 SDNVNKIANDILED

>member
-1 MFKFNSLSNKLT
+1 MKSIKLKISLIAN
-13 IIACF
+13 IIAIIC
-18 LMAII
+18 LII
-23 LIVVNM
+23 LGIISYIFTKKALNYEVVKAETNYVRAAEKSMRDFKNTNSHALEQLSQAITRLPYSEINTQEKLMENAGELLKTIRDMNNYLAVYIAQPNGELIVSDPDSDSKGLDYG
-29 INYYQSKE
+29 IYGKADNYDAT
-37 NTRYYL
+37 TREFYI
-43 EEIQKKTMFDVNSAF
+43 EAKKKNGLYITPSYIDVTTGFPCFTYAMPLTKDGKFLGILAIDVLVKDLQAEFSELPGRTFVFDQAYTVFASTDKSL
-58 NIYSGAKREAISSIV
+58 IGG
-73 KFVEKNPKVNTAEI
+73 EKNPDIVT
-87 FDMLETIKEAAGFN
+87 
-101 VVYIGF
+101 V
-107 NDDGKLYQ
+107 
-115 SNRITRSPEETGFDA
+115 
-130 RTRSWYQ
+130 
-137 EAKAAGKLVVSDP
+137 AKAYEKAGNYNIFNYTTQNGQDRFGICVKIDDYTTCAGENIEVIEAPALKIAYIQTTIVIFT
-150 YKSIEDGSITVSY
+150 SI
-163 TAPILVNGKLLAV
+163 A
-176 VGGDYDLERFSKDV
+176 
-190 LVMGHSQ
+190 
-197 SSYAAVYDKNDGSII
+197 SII
-212 FHEDKD
+212 LLYFIISYY
-218 RMLTKNDLSINIA
+218 LS
-231 NAVKSDPDLIDPN
+231 PL
-244 KEESLFYAKDGA
+244 
-256 GKTQVVTCNQALNPK
+256 QAIQK
-271 YVVCSIT
+271 
-278 DESVYTDAVN
+278 
-288 KVLFQQVIIALIA
+288 
-301 IAVALLLVRFA
+301 
-312 IIKNLKP
+312 
-319 IAVITTGLNSFFDF
+319 GLNSFFDF
-333 INYKTKDSAM
+333 INHKTKDSAM

-348 NDELGAMAKAINENI
+348 NDELGAIAKAINENI

-373 AKAVEQSVDT
+373 AKAVEQSVET
-383 AKEIE
+383 VREVE
-388 GGNLTARITAIP
+388 SGNLTARITAVP
-400 ANPQLVEL
+400 AHPQLLEL
-408 KNVLN
+408 KNYIN
-413 DMLNVLEQKVGSNM
+413 EMLNVLEQKVGSNM

-634 IAKDSAI
+634 IAKDSAAI
-641 VADNVNKIASDILED
+641 SDNVNKIANDILED